1 MFICPRVSVWLLP
14 EKFPWYLVLVTITK
28 ICWEIQ
34 IWLKLDK
41 NIENFTWRHNMFHV
55 VGRGIVA
62 QHINRMHCCFHGS
75 AFNIYYIPDSNI
87 CTSTIQWEH
96 TVAFPW
102 WWWLC
107 NMSQC
112 YVAQTLAILFS
123 VCFSTVLHTELTDC
137 VYFLLIALLLLKL
150 TFCLGLI
157 NVQILSVIQK
167 TIPLIGCNEGRRLSR
182 LWKKSLSP
190 VVKLRPGVIGPGSI
204 TDVRWLIFFAG
215 WGFLNNCFGICPK
228 LLMKPMVAFF
238 FRGSSM
244 LIKEQI

>member
-1 MFICPRVSVWLLP
+1 MSICPHVSAWLLL
-14 EKFPWYLVLVTITK
+14 EKFLWNLVLVTVTK

-34 IWLKLDK
+34 IWLKSEK
-41 NIENFTWRHNMFHV
+41 NIENFTLRSNMFHV
-55 VGRGIVA
+55 VGSDIVA
-62 QHINRMHCCFHGS
+62 QQYIECIFVSMATLSIHITSLTATYVHPQYNRNTLLHFHDNDGY
-75 AFNIYYIPDSNI
+75 A
-87 CTSTIQWEH
+87 
-96 TVAFPW
+96 
-102 WWWLC
+102 
-107 NMSQC
+107 NMPQC
-112 YVAQTLAILFS
+112 YVTQTLPIMFS
-123 VCFSTVLHTELTDC
+123 VSFSLGLHTEQTDC
-137 VYFLLIALLLLKL
+137 VYFLPSALLLLKL

-157 NVQILSVIQK
+157 NMQILSVIQK
-167 TIPLIGCNEGRRLSR
+167 TIPLIGCSEGRRLSR

-215 WGFLNNCFGICPK
+215 WGFLNNCLGICPK